1 VHGRLD
7 DIGGQFGELLA
18 QVVHNARHRLG
29 FTVGPAER
37 YPVAGRV
44 RRTIADG
51 LAGCTVRVLRPSAS
65 SG

>member
-29 FTVGPAER
+29 FTVAPAER

-44 RRTIADG
+44 LRTIADG
-51 LAGCTVRVLRPSAS
+51 LAG
-65 SG
+65 